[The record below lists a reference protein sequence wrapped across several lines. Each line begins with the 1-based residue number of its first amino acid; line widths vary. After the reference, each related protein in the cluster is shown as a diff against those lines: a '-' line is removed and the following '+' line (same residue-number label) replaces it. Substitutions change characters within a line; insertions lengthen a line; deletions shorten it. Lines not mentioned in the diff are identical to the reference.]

1 VVASKPL
8 RHGAFVVLC
17 IAAPL
22 TSAQAAAAID
32 DDCFIPAN
40 SHTLHAVPAGAPTD
54 ARGVWT
60 DSRRL
65 LWPGHDAA
73 GRYRLYYSAK
83 GDIVATVGTR
93 VRGADG
99 ARTLTASDE
108 KASARFGY
116 LGAGALLSLAEADA
130 KRVESFLRGQ
140 AVLVQEGKDG
150 KVIDATGTQIAA
162 ALDDRFAAARQVP
175 ELGAT
180 VSGGNTAFK
189 LWAPTAQAAYACV
202 QPGDQRGSGGGLLKL
217 KRDDAT
223 GVWSGAKEGDLSGY
237 YYTYL
242 VDVFMPGTGLVR
254 ERVTDPYSV
263 SLGANSERSYIARLD
278 APSLTP
284 EDWNEPAPQT
294 VAAATDQVVYELQ
307 VRDFSANDAS
317 VPAEERGKFLAFTH
331 ADSAGMRHL
340 RALAQAGLTDV
351 HLLPVFDFYGIPELG
366 CVAPTGLTGAADSD
380 AQQKIVS
387 DNAAKDCFNWG
398 YAPMH
403 FGAPEGSYS
412 SNPADGATRILE
424 LRKAVQALHRA
435 GLRVGFDVVYNHTQ
449 AAGQSEF
456 ATLDRI
462 VPGYYHRLDAKGAV
476 EISTC
481 CQNTATENAMM
492 ARLMIDTAV
501 RWVRDYRIDS
511 FRFDLMGHQPRAAM
525 EELQIAVDQA
535 AGRHINILG
544 EGWNF
549 GEVKDGARFVQASQL
564 SLDGS
569 HLASLSDR
577 ARDAVRG
584 GGASDE
590 GAALV
595 ERQGFING
603 LGYAPNASTRGRD
616 DAAALRHANEL
627 VRAGLAGTLRD
638 YTLRNADGKD
648 VPLAQIDYSGQPAGY
663 AAEPDETVNYTENHD
678 DPTLYDISAL
688 RLPAD
693 TSREERARVQMLGV
707 AIVAFSQGIAY
718 FHAGHDILR
727 SKSLDRSSNESG
739 DWFNALDWSY
749 QDNGFGHG
757 LPPAVSNAKSWDVMR
772 PVLANANAKPAPEQ
786 IAWSRDAFRDLLRI
800 RASSGLFRLR
810 STAEIQKRLR
820 FVDTGKDFTV
830 IGAHIDGKN
839 SADAHFDEVLY
850 FINVD
855 VKPHTLTLPEERGKK
870 YALHP
875 VQRNRTAIDTRPQK
889 QAKYAAKKGVFTLP
903 PRSAVVYVVESP

>member
-1 VVASKPL
+1 MAASKHL
-8 RHGAFVVLC
+8 RHSAFVVLC
-17 IAAPL
+17 IAAPY
-22 TSAQAAAAID
+22 TVAQAAALD
-32 DDCFIPAN
+32 DDCSIQAN
-40 SHTLHAVPAGAPTD
+40 SHTLHAAPAGTPAD

-60 DSRRL
+60 DARHL

-73 GRYRLYYSAK
+73 SRYRLYYSAK
-83 GDIVATVGTR
+83 GDIVAPVGGR

-99 ARTLTASDE
+99 ARTLAPAQD
-108 KASARFGY
+108 KAPARFGY
-116 LGAGALLSLAEADA
+116 LGEGVLLALADTDA
-130 KRVESFLRGQ
+130 RRVDAFLRGQ
-140 AVLVQEGKDG
+140 VVLVQEAKDG

-180 VSGGNTAFK
+180 VAGGNTAFK
-189 LWAPTAQAAYACV
+189 LWAPTAQAVSVCV
-202 QPGDQRGSGGGLLKL
+202 QPGDQRGSGSTLKL
-217 KRDDAT
+217 KRDEAT
-223 GVWSGAKEGDLSGY
+223 GVWSGSQAGDLSGY
-237 YYTYL
+237 YYNYL
-242 VDVFMPGTGLVR
+242 VEVFMPGTGLVR

-278 APSLTP
+278 APALTP
-284 EDWNEPAPQT
+284 EDWNEAAPQT
-294 VAAATDQVVYELQ
+294 VAAATDQIVYELQ

-317 VPAEERGKFLAFTH
+317 VPPEHRGKFLAFTH

-366 CVAPTGLTGAADSD
+366 CVTPSIASAAGDSD

-387 DNAAKDCFNWG
+387 DNAARDCFNWG

-412 SNPADGATRILE
+412 TDAADGATRILE
-424 LRKAVQALHRA
+424 LRQAVQALHRA

-462 VPGYYHRLDAKGAV
+462 VPGYYHRLDAKGVV

-481 CQNTATENAMM
+481 CQNTATENTMM

-525 EELQIAVDQA
+525 EELQAAVDQA
-535 AGRHINILG
+535 AGRHIHILG

-564 SLDGS
+564 SLGGS

-603 LGYAPNASTRGRD
+603 LGYAPNAATRGHD
-616 DAAALRHANEL
+616 DAAALQHANDL
-627 VRAGLAGTLRD
+627 VRVGLAGTLRD
-638 YTLRNADGKD
+638 YTLRTAGGQAM
-648 VPLAQIDYSGQPAGY
+648 PLSKIDYSGQPAGY

-693 TSREERARVQMLGV
+693 TSREERARVQMLGA

-749 QDNGFGHG
+749 QGNGFGHG

-772 PVLANANAKPAPEQ
+772 PVLANANAKPTAEQ

-800 RASSGLFRLR
+800 RASSSLFRLR
-810 STAEIQKRLR
+810 TAADIQKRLR
-820 FVDTGKDFTV
+820 FVDTGKDATV
-830 IGAHIDGKN
+830 IGAHLDGK
-839 SADAHFDEVLY
+839 DYPEAHFDEVLY

-855 VKPHTLTLPEERGKK
+855 VKPHTLTVPEERGKK
-870 YALHP
+870 YVLHP
-875 VQRNRTAIDTRPQK
+875 VQRNRTAIDTRPRT